1 MVPFPSN
8 KYLIIREHIS
18 VCLLQVMHSL
28 IQSASN
34 IAHMSADGITLAP
47 DLLTC
52 RRSAWQLLVA
62 NLADHN
68 LADDQL
74 QLGNLVC
81 I

>member
-1 MVPFPSN
+1 MKVLSMRM
-8 KYLIIREHIS
+8 KHLIIS
-18 VCLLQVMHSL
+18 VFSEYYTTL
-28 IQSASN
+28 SASN
-34 IAHMSADGITLAP
+34 IAYMSADGITLAI

-52 RRSAWQLLVA
+52 RPSAWQLFAA

>member
-1 MVPFPSN
+1 MKVLSTRM
-8 KYLIIREHIS
+8 KHLIIRVFSEYYTT
-18 VCLLQVMHSL
+18 L
-28 IQSASN
+28 SASN
-34 IAHMSADGITLAP
+34 IAYMSADGITLAT

-52 RRSAWQLLVA
+52 RRSAWQLLAA